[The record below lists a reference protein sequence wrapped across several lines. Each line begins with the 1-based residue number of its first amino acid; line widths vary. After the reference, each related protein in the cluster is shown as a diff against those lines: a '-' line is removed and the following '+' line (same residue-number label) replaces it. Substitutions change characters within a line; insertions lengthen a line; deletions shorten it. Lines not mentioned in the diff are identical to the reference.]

1 MSRKSLVLIIFIFA
15 VVGIYGLF
23 YAAVTAVLIPQDLNE
38 FKNELNTMP
47 QLPVNNDSSIKDLES
62 QAATIESSSPL
73 KYMSQSERA
82 SMANQMRSGNA
93 IPPEAMNP
101 NFSGYNAY
109 NNYKALA
116 YALILKGDIS
126 NEIKNLSSSY
136 EELSS
141 YANKTEAINQKMATD
156 FENGDNKAYAN
167 DLRSMANMM
176 KQYNSEIAQLKTQL
190 QNVINTL
197 SKW

>member
-47 QLPVNNDSSIKDLES
+47 QLPLNNDSSIKDMES
-62 QAATIESSSPL
+62 QAAIMESNSPL
-73 KYMSQSERA
+73 KYMSQSERTNT
-82 SMANQMRSGNA
+82 ANQMRNGNA
-93 IPPEAMNP
+93 IPPEAMNSD
-101 NFSGYNAY
+101 FTDYNAY

-116 YALILKGDIS
+116 YSLILKGDVS

-156 FENGDNKAYAN
+156 FENGDNKAYAD
-167 DLRSMANMM
+167 DLRSLASMM
-176 KQYNSEIAQLKTQL
+176 KQYNIEMAQLKIQL

-197 SKW
+197 SK